1 MGERESVVQPLSL
14 DLTNRYRTCISR
26 TRTSSAVDHNLT
38 EEVNMQFIVETRYI
52 PMGSTVPTTQTDY
65 FSESDA
71 GKAEE
76 RAYNI
81 YSRNHQ
87 VLWVRARAQ

>member
-1 MGERESVVQPLSL
+1 
-14 DLTNRYRTCISR
+14 
-26 TRTSSAVDHNLT
+26 
-38 EEVNMQFIVETRYI
+38 MQFIVETRYI